1 MYITVKVAHI
11 FHVIFFLLAVPFVVF
26 IDVIFRNADI
36 IFVSPTGMSILLF
49 FILSYLTATSFRIKE

>member
-11 FHVIFFLLAVPFVVF
+11 FHVIFFLLVVPFVVL

-36 IFVSPTGMSILLF
+36 IFVSPTGMSIL
-49 FILSYLTATSFRIKE
+49 

>member
-36 IFVSPTGMSILLF
+36 IFVSPTGMSILYV
-49 FILSYLTATSFRIKE
+49 LSYLTATSFRIKE